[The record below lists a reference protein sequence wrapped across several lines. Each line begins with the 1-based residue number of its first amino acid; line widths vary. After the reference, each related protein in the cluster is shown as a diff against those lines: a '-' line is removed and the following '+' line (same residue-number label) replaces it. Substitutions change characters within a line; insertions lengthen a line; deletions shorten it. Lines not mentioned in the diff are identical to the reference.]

1 MRLGLVSLV
10 ALALTAA
17 CSGAPN
23 PTTTSTKTESS
34 APQVLPLAAVENNI
48 AGKPVVYLFTAPGCA
63 SCADQAQALAKAARG
78 RPSVQLVGVDL
89 TNDKP
94 ADFAGYISAIGL
106 AESRFMWTIDQDGA
120 LARRFGVVSLSSSV
134 FVTSDGQVRFVNS
147 GPQDAQTLAAQLSQ
161 LS

>member
-10 ALALTAA
+10 ALTLTAA
-17 CSGAPN
+17 CGSAPN
-23 PTTTSTKTESS
+23 TATTSLKTESS

-63 SCADQAQALAKAARG
+63 SCADQAQALATAARA
-78 RPSVQLVGVDL
+78 RSSIQLVGVDL

-94 ADFAGYISAIGL
+94 ADFAAYVTAIGL
-106 AESRFMWTIDQDGA
+106 AQSRFMWTIDQAGA
-120 LARRFGVVSLSSSV
+120 LARRYGVVSLSSSV

-147 GPQDAQTLAAQLSQ
+147 APQDAQTLAAQLSQ

>member
-10 ALALTAA
+10 VLALTAA
-17 CSGAPN
+17 CGSAPD
-23 PTTTSTKTESS
+23 PATTSTKTESS
-34 APQVLPLAAVENNI
+34 APQVLPLASVEHDI

-63 SCADQAQALAKAARG
+63 SCADQVQALATAARA
-78 RPSVQLVGVDL
+78 RSSIQLVGVDL

-94 ADFAGYISAIGL
+94 ADFAAYVTAIGL
-106 AESRFMWTIDQDGA
+106 AQSRFMWTIDQDGA
-120 LARRFGVVSLSSSV
+120 LARRFGVVSLRSSV
-134 FVTSDGQVRFVNS
+134 FVTSDGHVPFVNS